1 MIDDLRVLVISG
13 SLRAHSYTRALAEGI
28 SATLRDTGA
37 AVEHWSLRHRPL
49 EMVDPDA
56 RADPGS
62 ERDTE
67 TASLLRAASGCD
79 AFVLASPVYHNSY
92 SGVLK
97 NALDHLDVDHFS
109 YKAVGLAG
117 HGGNRS
123 TQAVDHLRIVVRG
136 LRGVAIPSQLCTAD
150 VDFDWTSEG
159 SLQLCDRQ
167 LLVRQR
173 NFVTE
178 LVVLAHHLRVL
189 RQSLT
194 QPAMPD
200 PFAVEEAANA

>member
-1 MIDDLRVLVISG
+1 MLVISG

-28 SATLRDTGA
+28 SATLRGTGA

-49 EMVDPDA
+49 EMVDPGA
-56 RADPGS
+56 RADPEWVPDGP
-62 ERDTE
+62 
-67 TASLLRAASGCD
+67 TASLLLAASDCD

-109 YKAVGLAG
+109 FKAVGLAG

-136 LRGVAIPSQLCTAD
+136 LRGVAIPSQICTAD
-150 VDFDWTSEG
+150 VDFDWTSKG
-159 SLQLCDRQ
+159 GLQLRDQ
-167 LLVRQR
+167 HLLVRQR

-178 LVVLAHHLRVL
+178 LVVLAHHLRVM
-189 RQSLT
+189 RESLT
-194 QPAMPD
+194 RPAMPD
-200 PFAVEEAANA
+200 PSAVTDEAANA